1 MRWLMWR
8 ELVVIT
14 RSRAFW
20 TAAAAYLAVLTAYA
34 LIWGTGIPIAGGG
47 TPWEQFASV
56 QMGTLIVLLP
66 WIAARFSCT
75 SRQEITG
82 IALAMATKPSTLLLA
97 RAAALCL
104 ALFAVELSATPMV
117 IVMRQITALS
127 LMSTADGLVPI
138 AAVAVVAAC
147 VATGTMLLFRNPLAG
162 WLLATAVTALAGRAG
177 AFTETAAPV
186 WIVIA
191 AAVAM
196 FSARLADAQLIYL
209 PEQDGLTA

>member
-20 TAAAAYLAVLTAYA
+20 TATAAYVAVLTAYA

-56 QMGTLIVLLP
+56 QKGTLIVLLP

-75 SRQEITG
+75 SRQEIT
-82 IALAMATKPSTLLLA
+82 AVAVAMATKPATLLRA
-97 RAAALCL
+97 RAASLCL
-104 ALFAVELSATPMV
+104 ALLAVELSATPIV
-117 IVMRQITALS
+117 IVMRQITAMS
-127 LMSTADGLVPI
+127 LVNTVGGLVPI

-147 VATGTMLLFRNPLAG
+147 VSTGTMLLFRNPLTG
-162 WLLATAVTALAGRAG
+162 WLLATAITALAGRAG

-186 WIVIA
+186 WIATVA
-191 AAVAM
+191 GVAM
-196 FSARLADAQLIYL
+196 LSVRLADAQLMYL